1 MAVTKT
7 ELKSSFLK
15 DIVESE
21 EHKASVQSIQDWLT
35 GQTQLA
41 QQQYQQTA
49 QTAATQASYDISGA
63 YANYLKQQRSIA
75 SQGRLE
81 SGYKE
86 ELGDVLKSQYGSAYQ
101 QARATQAEN
110 VASAAETYAK
120 NVSQYSKEASE
131 AAQSYYESA
140 IKEAEIQANIYKAA
154 EEYAGFTEDSQ
165 YPLYELIN
173 DKYQLTDY
181 GFDVMSSKIL
191 DAKGGFK
198 SYLEE
203 QGLTDE
209 LDYYLSNPQ
218 GIHEKLFGITD
229 TAYDQKSE
237 ESYKRRLGAVSKEG
251 VSYIDTIEKP
261 QLELNFNDF
270 ADWDFGESGFDKYV
284 GMADELTTYATQ
296 SLGLTKDEIRQA
308 LGFSDIKVALAQS
321 AYKLNDWGLAKEEF
335 NKTIKKLDDVA
346 KKKYQKE

>member
-1 MAVTKT
+1 MALTKT
-7 ELKSSFLK
+7 ELKSSFLR
-15 DIVESE
+15 DIEESE
-21 EHKASVQSIQDWLT
+21 EHKANVQSIQDWLT

-75 SQGRLE
+75 SQGQLE
-81 SGYKE
+81 TGYKE
-86 ELGDVLKSQYGSAYQ
+86 ELSDVLESQYSSAYQ
-101 QARATQAEN
+101 QAKATQAEN

-120 NVSQYSKEASE
+120 NVYQYSKEASE
-131 AAQSYYESA
+131 AVQSYYESA

-229 TAYDQKSE
+229 TVYDQKSE

-261 QLELNFNDF
+261 AYKDMGSYG
-270 ADWDFGESGFDKYV
+270 ADQKYIK
-284 GMADELTTYATQ
+284 DELTNYAKM
-296 SLGLTKDEIRQA
+296 LGLTDADVKSA
-308 LGFSDIKVALAQS
+308 LGGKSINDAVNEFGLNVNKYDDKTNDLSE
-321 AYKLNDWGLAKEEF
+321 KLLQAS
-335 NKTIKKLDDVA
+335 
-346 KKKYQKE
+346 KKKYIKE

>member
-15 DIVESE
+15 DIEESE
-21 EHKASVQSIQDWLT
+21 EHKANVQSIQDWLT

-41 QQQYQQTA
+41 QRQYQQTA

-63 YANYLKQQRSIA
+63 YANYLKQQRNIA
-75 SQGRLE
+75 SQGQLE
-81 SGYKE
+81 TGYKE

-101 QARATQAEN
+101 QAKATQAEN

-120 NVSQYSKEASE
+120 NVYQYSKEASE
-131 AAQSYYESA
+131 AVQSYYKSA

-173 DKYQLTDY
+173 DKYKLTDY

-229 TAYDQKSE
+229 TVYDQKSE

-261 QLELNFNDF
+261 AYKDMGSYG
-270 ADWDFGESGFDKYV
+270 ADQKYIK
-284 GMADELTTYATQ
+284 DELTNYAKM
-296 SLGLTKDEIRQA
+296 LGLTDADVKSA
-308 LGFSDIKVALAQS
+308 LGGKSINDAVNEFGLNVNKYDDKTNDLSE
-321 AYKLNDWGLAKEEF
+321 KLLQAS
-335 NKTIKKLDDVA
+335 
-346 KKKYQKE
+346 KKKYIKE

>member
-1 MAVTKT
+1 MALTKT
-7 ELKSSFLK
+7 ELKSSFLR
-15 DIVESE
+15 DIEESE
-21 EHKASVQSIQDWLT
+21 EHKANVQSIQDWLT

-75 SQGRLE
+75 SQGQLE
-81 SGYKE
+81 TGYKE
-86 ELGDVLKSQYGSAYQ
+86 ELGDVLESQYSSAYQ
-101 QARATQAEN
+101 QAKATQAEN

-120 NVSQYSKEASE
+120 NVYQYSKEASE
-131 AAQSYYESA
+131 AVQSYYESA

-229 TAYDQKSE
+229 TVYDQKSE

-261 QLELNFNDF
+261 AYKDMGSYG
-270 ADWDFGESGFDKYV
+270 ADQKYIK
-284 GMADELTTYATQ
+284 DELTNYAKM
-296 SLGLTKDEIRQA
+296 LGLTDADVKSA
-308 LGFSDIKVALAQS
+308 LGGKSINDAVNEFGLNVNKYDDKTNDLSE
-321 AYKLNDWGLAKEEF
+321 KLLQAS
-335 NKTIKKLDDVA
+335 
-346 KKKYQKE
+346 KKKYIKE

>member
-1 MAVTKT
+1 MALTKT
-7 ELKSSFLK
+7 ELKSSFLR
-15 DIVESE
+15 DIEESE
-21 EHKASVQSIQDWLT
+21 EHKANVQSIQDWLT

-75 SQGRLE
+75 SQGQLE
-81 SGYKE
+81 TGYKE
-86 ELGDVLKSQYGSAYQ
+86 ELSDVLESQYSSAYQ
-101 QARATQAEN
+101 QAKATQAEN

-120 NVSQYSKEASE
+120 NVYQYSKEASE
-131 AAQSYYESA
+131 AVQSYYKSA

-229 TAYDQKSE
+229 TAYNQKSE

-261 QLELNFNDF
+261 AYKDMGSYG
-270 ADWDFGESGFDKYV
+270 ADQKYIK
-284 GMADELTTYATQ
+284 DELTNYAKM
-296 SLGLTKDEIRQA
+296 LGLTDADVKSA
-308 LGFSDIKVALAQS
+308 LGGKSINDAVNEFGLNVNKYDDKTNDLSE
-321 AYKLNDWGLAKEEF
+321 KLLQAS
-335 NKTIKKLDDVA
+335 
-346 KKKYQKE
+346 KKKYIKE

>member
-15 DIVESE
+15 DISMSE
-21 EHKASVQSIQDWLT
+21 EYKAKVQSIQDWLT
-35 GQTQLA
+35 GQTQLQ

-63 YANYLKQQRSIA
+63 YANYLKQQRNIA
-75 SQGRLE
+75 AQGRLE

-140 IKEAEIQANIYKAA
+140 IKEAETQANIYKAA

-181 GFDVMSSKIL
+181 GF
-191 DAKGGFK
+191 
-198 SYLEE
+198 
-203 QGLTDE
+203 
-209 LDYYLSNPQ
+209 
-218 GIHEKLFGITD
+218 
-229 TAYDQKSE
+229 
-237 ESYKRRLGAVSKEG
+237 
-251 VSYIDTIEKP
+251 
-261 QLELNFNDF
+261 
-270 ADWDFGESGFDKYV
+270 
-284 GMADELTTYATQ
+284 
-296 SLGLTKDEIRQA
+296 
-308 LGFSDIKVALAQS
+308 
-321 AYKLNDWGLAKEEF
+321 EF
-335 NKTIKKLDDVA
+335 
-346 KKKYQKE
+346 

>member
-1 MAVTKT
+1 MET
-7 ELKSSFLK
+7 
-15 DIVESE
+15 
-21 EHKASVQSIQDWLT
+21 
-35 GQTQLA
+35 
-41 QQQYQQTA
+41 
-49 QTAATQASYDISGA
+49 
-63 YANYLKQQRSIA
+63 
-75 SQGRLE
+75 
-81 SGYKE
+81 GYKE
-86 ELGDVLKSQYGSAYQ
+86 ELGDVLESQYSSAYQ
-101 QARATQAEN
+101 QAKATQAKN
-110 VASAAETYAK
+110 VASAAETYVK
-120 NVSQYSKEASE
+120 NVYQYSKEASE
-131 AAQSYYESA
+131 AVQSYYKSA
-140 IKEAEIQANIYKAA
+140 IKEAEIQANLYKAA

-229 TAYDQKSE
+229 TAYDQNSE

-261 QLELNFNDF
+261 AYKDMGSYG
-270 ADWDFGESGFDKYV
+270 ADQKYIK
-284 GMADELTTYATQ
+284 DELTNYAKM
-296 SLGLTKDEIRQA
+296 LGLTDADVKSA
-308 LGFSDIKVALAQS
+308 LGGKSINDTVNEFGLNVNKYDDKTKDLSE
-321 AYKLNDWGLAKEEF
+321 KLLQAS
-335 NKTIKKLDDVA
+335 
-346 KKKYQKE
+346 KKKYIKE

>member
-15 DIVESE
+15 DIEESE
-21 EHKASVQSIQDWLT
+21 EHKANVQSIQDWLT

-41 QQQYQQTA
+41 QRQYQQTA

-63 YANYLKQQRSIA
+63 YANYLKQQRNIA
-75 SQGRLE
+75 SQGQLE
-81 SGYKE
+81 TGYKE

-229 TAYDQKSE
+229 TVYDQKSE

-261 QLELNFNDF
+261 AYKDMGSYG
-270 ADWDFGESGFDKYV
+270 ADQKYIK
-284 GMADELTTYATQ
+284 DELTNYAKM
-296 SLGLTKDEIRQA
+296 LGLTDADVKSA
-308 LGFSDIKVALAQS
+308 LGGKSINDAVNEFGLNVNKYDDKTNDLSE
-321 AYKLNDWGLAKEEF
+321 KLLQAS
-335 NKTIKKLDDVA
+335 
-346 KKKYQKE
+346 KKKYIKE

>member
-1 MAVTKT
+1 MALTKT

-15 DIVESE
+15 DIEESE
-21 EHKASVQSIQDWLT
+21 EHKANVQSIQDWLT

-75 SQGRLE
+75 SQGQLE
-81 SGYKE
+81 TGYKE
-86 ELGDVLKSQYGSAYQ
+86 ELSDVLESQYSSAYQ
-101 QARATQAEN
+101 QAKATQAEN

-120 NVSQYSKEASE
+120 NVYQYSKEASE
-131 AAQSYYESA
+131 AVQSYYKSA

-229 TAYDQKSE
+229 TVYDQKSE

-261 QLELNFNDF
+261 AYKDMGSYG
-270 ADWDFGESGFDKYV
+270 ADQKYIK
-284 GMADELTTYATQ
+284 DELTNYAKM
-296 SLGLTKDEIRQA
+296 LGLTDADVKSA
-308 LGFSDIKVALAQS
+308 LGGKSINDAVNEFGLNVNKYDDKINDLSE
-321 AYKLNDWGLAKEEF
+321 KLLQAS
-335 NKTIKKLDDVA
+335 
-346 KKKYQKE
+346 KKKYIKE

>member
-15 DIVESE
+15 DIEESE
-21 EHKASVQSIQDWLT
+21 EYKANVQSIQDWLT

-75 SQGRLE
+75 SQGQLE
-81 SGYKE
+81 TGYKE
-86 ELGDVLKSQYGSAYQ
+86 ELGDVLESQYSSAYQ
-101 QARATQAEN
+101 QAKATQAEN

-120 NVSQYSKEASE
+120 NVYQYSKEASE
-131 AAQSYYESA
+131 AVQSYYESA

-261 QLELNFNDF
+261 AYKDMGSYG
-270 ADWDFGESGFDKYV
+270 ADQKYIK
-284 GMADELTTYATQ
+284 DELTNYAKM
-296 SLGLTKDEIRQA
+296 LGLTDADVKSA
-308 LGFSDIKVALAQS
+308 LGGKSINDAVNEFGLNVNKYDDKTNDLSE
-321 AYKLNDWGLAKEEF
+321 KLLQAS
-335 NKTIKKLDDVA
+335 
-346 KKKYQKE
+346 KKKYIKE

>member
-1 MAVTKT
+1 MALTKT

-15 DIVESE
+15 DIEESE
-21 EHKASVQSIQDWLT
+21 EHKANVQSIQDWLT

-75 SQGRLE
+75 SQGQLE
-81 SGYKE
+81 TGYKE
-86 ELGDVLKSQYGSAYQ
+86 ELSDVLESQYSSAYQ
-101 QARATQAEN
+101 QAKATQAEN

-120 NVSQYSKEASE
+120 NVYQYSKEASE
-131 AAQSYYESA
+131 AVQSYYKSA

-229 TAYDQKSE
+229 TVYDQRSE

-261 QLELNFNDF
+261 AYKDMGSYG
-270 ADWDFGESGFDKYV
+270 ADQKYIK
-284 GMADELTTYATQ
+284 DELTNYAKM
-296 SLGLTKDEIRQA
+296 LGLTDADVKSA
-308 LGFSDIKVALAQS
+308 LGGKSINDAVNEFGLNVNKYDDKTNDLSE
-321 AYKLNDWGLAKEEF
+321 KLLQAS
-335 NKTIKKLDDVA
+335 
-346 KKKYQKE
+346 KKKYIKE

>member
-1 MAVTKT
+1 MALTKT

-15 DIVESE
+15 DIEESE
-21 EHKASVQSIQDWLT
+21 EHKANVQSIQDWLT

-41 QQQYQQTA
+41 QRQYQQTA

-63 YANYLKQQRSIA
+63 YANYLKQQRNIA
-75 SQGRLE
+75 SQGQLE
-81 SGYKE
+81 TGYKE

-101 QARATQAEN
+101 QAKATQAEN

-120 NVSQYSKEASE
+120 NVYQYSKEASE
-131 AAQSYYESA
+131 AVQSYYKSA
-140 IKEAEIQANIYKAA
+140 IKEAEIQSNIYKAA

-181 GFDVMSSKIL
+181 GFDDMSSKIL

-229 TAYDQKSE
+229 TVYDQKSE

-261 QLELNFNDF
+261 AYKDMGSYG
-270 ADWDFGESGFDKYV
+270 ADQKYIK
-284 GMADELTTYATQ
+284 DELTNYAKM
-296 SLGLTKDEIRQA
+296 LGLTDADVKSA
-308 LGFSDIKVALAQS
+308 LGGKSINDAVNEFGLNVNKYDDKTNDLSE
-321 AYKLNDWGLAKEEF
+321 KLLQAS
-335 NKTIKKLDDVA
+335 
-346 KKKYQKE
+346 KKKYIKE

>member
-1 MAVTKT
+1 M
-7 ELKSSFLK
+7 
-15 DIVESE
+15 
-21 EHKASVQSIQDWLT
+21 
-35 GQTQLA
+35 
-41 QQQYQQTA
+41 
-49 QTAATQASYDISGA
+49 
-63 YANYLKQQRSIA
+63 
-75 SQGRLE
+75 
-81 SGYKE
+81 
-86 ELGDVLKSQYGSAYQ
+86 
-101 QARATQAEN
+101 
-110 VASAAETYAK
+110 
-120 NVSQYSKEASE
+120 
-131 AAQSYYESA
+131 
-140 IKEAEIQANIYKAA
+140 
-154 EEYAGFTEDSQ
+154 
-165 YPLYELIN
+165 IN

-229 TAYDQKSE
+229 TVYDQKSE

-296 SLGLTKDEIRQA
+296 SLGLTKDEIYQA
-308 LGFSDIKVALAQS
+308 LGYSDIKVALAQS
-321 AYKLNDWGLAKEEF
+321 AHKLNDWGLAKEEF

>member
-1 MAVTKT
+1 MALTKT

-15 DIVESE
+15 DIEESE
-21 EHKASVQSIQDWLT
+21 EHKANVQSIQDWLT

-41 QQQYQQTA
+41 QRQYQQTA

-63 YANYLKQQRSIA
+63 YANYLKQQRNIA
-75 SQGRLE
+75 SQGQLE
-81 SGYKE
+81 TGYKE

-101 QARATQAEN
+101 QAKATQAEN

-120 NVSQYSKEASE
+120 NVYQYSKEASE
-131 AAQSYYESA
+131 AVQSYYKSA
-140 IKEAEIQANIYKAA
+140 IKEAEIQSNIYKAA

-229 TAYDQKSE
+229 TVYDQKSE

-251 VSYIDTIEKP
+251 VSYIDTIKKP
-261 QLELNFNDF
+261 AYKDMGSYG
-270 ADWDFGESGFDKYV
+270 ADQKYIK
-284 GMADELTTYATQ
+284 DELTNYAKM
-296 SLGLTKDEIRQA
+296 LGLTDADVKSA
-308 LGFSDIKVALAQS
+308 LGGKSINDAVNEFGLNVNKYDDKTNDLSE
-321 AYKLNDWGLAKEEF
+321 KLLQAS
-335 NKTIKKLDDVA
+335 
-346 KKKYQKE
+346 KKKYIKE

>member
-1 MAVTKT
+1 MALTKT
-7 ELKSSFLK
+7 ELKSSILK
-15 DIVESE
+15 DIEESE
-21 EHKASVQSIQDWLT
+21 EHKANVQSIQDWLT

-41 QQQYQQTA
+41 QRQYQQTA
-49 QTAATQASYDISGA
+49 QTAATKASYDIFGA
-63 YANYLKQQRSIA
+63 YANYLKQQRNIA
-75 SQGRLE
+75 SQGQLE
-81 SGYKE
+81 TGYKE

-101 QARATQAEN
+101 QAKATQAEN

-120 NVSQYSKEASE
+120 NVYQYSKEASE
-131 AAQSYYESA
+131 AVQSYYKSA
-140 IKEAEIQANIYKAA
+140 IKEAEIQSNIYKAA

-229 TAYDQKSE
+229 TVYDQKSE

-261 QLELNFNDF
+261 AYKDMGSYG
-270 ADWDFGESGFDKYV
+270 ADQKYIK
-284 GMADELTTYATQ
+284 DELTNYAKM
-296 SLGLTKDEIRQA
+296 LGLTDADVKSA
-308 LGFSDIKVALAQS
+308 LGGKSINDAVNEFGLNVNKYDDKTNDLSE
-321 AYKLNDWGLAKEEF
+321 KLLQAS
-335 NKTIKKLDDVA
+335 
-346 KKKYQKE
+346 KKKYIKE

>member
-15 DIVESE
+15 DIEESE
-21 EHKASVQSIQDWLT
+21 EHEANVQSIQDWLT

-63 YANYLKQQRSIA
+63 YANYLKQQRNIA
-75 SQGRLE
+75 SQGQLE
-81 SGYKE
+81 TGYKE

-101 QARATQAEN
+101 QAKATQAEN

-120 NVSQYSKEASE
+120 NVYQYSKEASE
-131 AAQSYYESA
+131 AVQSYYKSA

-229 TAYDQKSE
+229 TVYDQKSE

-261 QLELNFNDF
+261 AYKDMGSYG
-270 ADWDFGESGFDKYV
+270 ADQKYIK
-284 GMADELTTYATQ
+284 DELTNYAKM
-296 SLGLTKDEIRQA
+296 LGLTDADVKSA
-308 LGFSDIKVALAQS
+308 LGGKSINDAVNEFGLNVNKYDDKTNDLSE
-321 AYKLNDWGLAKEEF
+321 KLLQAS
-335 NKTIKKLDDVA
+335 
-346 KKKYQKE
+346 KKKYIKE

>member
-15 DIVESE
+15 DIEESE
-21 EHKASVQSIQDWLT
+21 EHKANVQSIQDWLT

-63 YANYLKQQRSIA
+63 YANYLKQQRNIT
-75 SQGRLE
+75 SQGKLE
-81 SGYKE
+81 TGYKE

-120 NVSQYSKEASE
+120 NVYQYSKEASE
-131 AAQSYYESA
+131 AVQSYYKSA

-229 TAYDQKSE
+229 TVYDQKSE

-261 QLELNFNDF
+261 AYKDMGSYG
-270 ADWDFGESGFDKYV
+270 ADQKYIK
-284 GMADELTTYATQ
+284 DELTNYAKM
-296 SLGLTKDEIRQA
+296 LGLTDADVKSA
-308 LGFSDIKVALAQS
+308 LGGKSINDAVNEFGLNVNKYDDKTNDLSE
-321 AYKLNDWGLAKEEF
+321 KLLQAS
-335 NKTIKKLDDVA
+335 
-346 KKKYQKE
+346 KKKYIKE

>member
-1 MAVTKT
+1 MALTKT

-15 DIVESE
+15 DIEESE
-21 EHKASVQSIQDWLT
+21 EHKANVQSIQDWLT

-75 SQGRLE
+75 SQGQLE
-81 SGYKE
+81 TGYKE
-86 ELGDVLKSQYGSAYQ
+86 ELSDVLESQYSSAYQ
-101 QARATQAEN
+101 QAKATQAEN

-120 NVSQYSKEASE
+120 NVYQYSKEASE
-131 AAQSYYESA
+131 AVQSYYKSA

-229 TAYDQKSE
+229 TVYDQKSE

-261 QLELNFNDF
+261 AYKDMGSYG
-270 ADWDFGESGFDKYV
+270 ADQKYIK
-284 GMADELTTYATQ
+284 DELTNYAKM
-296 SLGLTKDEIRQA
+296 LGLTDADVKSA
-308 LGFSDIKVALAQS
+308 LGGKSINDAVNEFGLNVNKYDDKTNDLSE
-321 AYKLNDWGLAKEEF
+321 KLLQAS
-335 NKTIKKLDDVA
+335 
-346 KKKYQKE
+346 KKKYIKE

>member
-15 DIVESE
+15 DIEESE
-21 EHKASVQSIQDWLT
+21 EHKANVQSIQDWLT

-63 YANYLKQQRSIA
+63 YANYLKQQRNIA
-75 SQGRLE
+75 SQGQLE
-81 SGYKE
+81 TGYKE

-101 QARATQAEN
+101 QAKATQAEN

-120 NVSQYSKEASE
+120 NVYQYSKEASE
-131 AAQSYYESA
+131 AVQSYYKSA

-261 QLELNFNDF
+261 AYKDMGSYG
-270 ADWDFGESGFDKYV
+270 ADQKYIK
-284 GMADELTTYATQ
+284 DELTNYAKM
-296 SLGLTKDEIRQA
+296 LGLTDADVKSA
-308 LGFSDIKVALAQS
+308 LGGKSINDAVNEFGLNVNKYDDKTNDLSE
-321 AYKLNDWGLAKEEF
+321 KLLQAS
-335 NKTIKKLDDVA
+335 
-346 KKKYQKE
+346 KKKYIKE

>member
-21 EHKASVQSIQDWLT
+21 EHKANVQSIRDWLT
-35 GQTQLA
+35 GQTQLQ

-63 YANYLKQQRSIA
+63 YANYLKQQRNIA
-75 SQGRLE
+75 SQGQLE
-81 SGYKE
+81 TGYKE
-86 ELGDVLKSQYGSAYQ
+86 ELGDVLESQYSSAYQ
-101 QARATQAEN
+101 QAKATQAEN

-120 NVSQYSKEASE
+120 NVYQYSKEASE
-131 AAQSYYESA
+131 AVQSYYESA

-229 TAYDQKSE
+229 TVYDQKSE

-261 QLELNFNDF
+261 AYKDMGSYG
-270 ADWDFGESGFDKYV
+270 ADQKYIK
-284 GMADELTTYATQ
+284 DELTNYAKM
-296 SLGLTKDEIRQA
+296 LGLTDADVKSA
-308 LGFSDIKVALAQS
+308 LGGKSINDAVNEFGLNVNKYDDKTNDLSE
-321 AYKLNDWGLAKEEF
+321 KLLQAS
-335 NKTIKKLDDVA
+335 
-346 KKKYQKE
+346 KKKYIKE

>member
-1 MAVTKT
+1 MALTKT

-15 DIVESE
+15 DIEESE
-21 EHKASVQSIQDWLT
+21 EHKANVQSIQDWLT

-41 QQQYQQTA
+41 QRQYQQTA

-63 YANYLKQQRSIA
+63 YANYLKQQRNIA
-75 SQGRLE
+75 SQGQLE
-81 SGYKE
+81 TGYKE

-101 QARATQAEN
+101 QAKATQAEN
-110 VASAAETYAK
+110 VASAAETHAK
-120 NVSQYSKEASE
+120 NVYQYSKEASE
-131 AAQSYYESA
+131 AVQSYYKSA

-229 TAYDQKSE
+229 TVYDQKSE

-261 QLELNFNDF
+261 AYKDMGSYG
-270 ADWDFGESGFDKYV
+270 ADQKYIK
-284 GMADELTTYATQ
+284 DELTNYAKM
-296 SLGLTKDEIRQA
+296 LGLTDADVKSA
-308 LGFSDIKVALAQS
+308 LGGKSINDAVNEFGLNVNKYDDKTNDLSE
-321 AYKLNDWGLAKEEF
+321 KLLQAS
-335 NKTIKKLDDVA
+335 
-346 KKKYQKE
+346 KKKYIKE

>member
-1 MAVTKT
+1 MALTKT

-15 DIVESE
+15 DIEDSE
-21 EHKASVQSIQDWLT
+21 EHKANVQSIQDWLT

-41 QQQYQQTA
+41 QRQYQQTA

-63 YANYLKQQRSIA
+63 YANYLKQQRNIA
-75 SQGRLE
+75 SQGQLE
-81 SGYKE
+81 TGYKE

-101 QARATQAEN
+101 QAKATQAEN

-120 NVSQYSKEASE
+120 NVYQYSKAASE
-131 AAQSYYESA
+131 AVQSYYKSA
-140 IKEAEIQANIYKAA
+140 IKEAEVQANIYKAA

-229 TAYDQKSE
+229 TVYDQKSE

-261 QLELNFNDF
+261 AYKDMGSYG
-270 ADWDFGESGFDKYV
+270 ADQKYIK
-284 GMADELTTYATQ
+284 DELTNYAKM
-296 SLGLTKDEIRQA
+296 LGLTDADVKSA
-308 LGFSDIKVALAQS
+308 LGGKSINDAVNEFGLNVNKYDDKTNDLSE
-321 AYKLNDWGLAKEEF
+321 KLLQAS
-335 NKTIKKLDDVA
+335 
-346 KKKYQKE
+346 KKKYIKE

>member
-1 MAVTKT
+1 MET
-7 ELKSSFLK
+7 
-15 DIVESE
+15 
-21 EHKASVQSIQDWLT
+21 
-35 GQTQLA
+35 
-41 QQQYQQTA
+41 
-49 QTAATQASYDISGA
+49 
-63 YANYLKQQRSIA
+63 
-75 SQGRLE
+75 
-81 SGYKE
+81 GYKE

-101 QARATQAEN
+101 QAKATQAEN

-120 NVSQYSKEASE
+120 NVYQYSKEASE
-131 AAQSYYESA
+131 AVQSYYKSA
-140 IKEAEIQANIYKAA
+140 IKEAEIQSNIYKAA

-229 TAYDQKSE
+229 TVYDQKSE

-261 QLELNFNDF
+261 AYKDMGSYG
-270 ADWDFGESGFDKYV
+270 ADQKYIK
-284 GMADELTTYATQ
+284 DELTNYAKM
-296 SLGLTKDEIRQA
+296 LGLTDADVKSA
-308 LGFSDIKVALAQS
+308 LGGKSINDAVNEFGLNVNKYDDKTNDLSE
-321 AYKLNDWGLAKEEF
+321 KLLQAS
-335 NKTIKKLDDVA
+335 
-346 KKKYQKE
+346 KKKYIKE

>member
-1 MAVTKT
+1 MAITKT

-15 DIVESE
+15 DIEESE
-21 EHKASVQSIQDWLT
+21 EHKANVQSIQDWLT

-63 YANYLKQQRSIA
+63 YANYLKQQRNIA
-75 SQGRLE
+75 SQGQLE
-81 SGYKE
+81 TGYKE

-101 QARATQAEN
+101 QAKATQAEN

-120 NVSQYSKEASE
+120 NVYQYSKEASE
-131 AAQSYYESA
+131 AVQSYYKSA
-140 IKEAEIQANIYKAA
+140 IKEAEIQSNIYKAA

-229 TAYDQKSE
+229 TVYDQKSE

-261 QLELNFNDF
+261 AYKDMGSYG
-270 ADWDFGESGFDKYV
+270 ADQKYIK
-284 GMADELTTYATQ
+284 DELTNYAKM
-296 SLGLTKDEIRQA
+296 LGLTDADVKSA
-308 LGFSDIKVALAQS
+308 LGGKSINDAVNEFGLNVNKYDDKTNDLSE
-321 AYKLNDWGLAKEEF
+321 KLLQAS
-335 NKTIKKLDDVA
+335 
-346 KKKYQKE
+346 KKKYIKE

>member
-1 MAVTKT
+1 MALTKT

-15 DIVESE
+15 DIEESE
-21 EHKASVQSIQDWLT
+21 EHKANVQSIQDWLT

-63 YANYLKQQRSIA
+63 YANYLKQQRNIA
-75 SQGRLE
+75 SQGQLE
-81 SGYKE
+81 TGYKE

-101 QARATQAEN
+101 QAKATQAEN

-120 NVSQYSKEASE
+120 NVYQYSKEASE
-131 AAQSYYESA
+131 AVQSYYKSA

-261 QLELNFNDF
+261 AYKDMGSYG
-270 ADWDFGESGFDKYV
+270 ADQKYIK
-284 GMADELTTYATQ
+284 DELTNYAKM
-296 SLGLTKDEIRQA
+296 LGLTDADVKSA
-308 LGFSDIKVALAQS
+308 LGGKSINDAVNEFGLNVNKYDDKTNDLSE
-321 AYKLNDWGLAKEEF
+321 KLLQAS
-335 NKTIKKLDDVA
+335 
-346 KKKYQKE
+346 KKKYIKE

>member
-1 MAVTKT
+1 MALIKT

-15 DIVESE
+15 DIEESE
-21 EHKASVQSIQDWLT
+21 EHKANVQSIQDWLT

-41 QQQYQQTA
+41 QRQYQQTA

-63 YANYLKQQRSIA
+63 YANYLKQQRNIA
-75 SQGRLE
+75 SQGQLE
-81 SGYKE
+81 TGYKE

-101 QARATQAEN
+101 QAKATQAEN

-120 NVSQYSKEASE
+120 NVYQYSKEASE
-131 AAQSYYESA
+131 AVQSYYKSA
-140 IKEAEIQANIYKAA
+140 IKEAEIQSNIYKAA

-229 TAYDQKSE
+229 TVYDQKSE

-261 QLELNFNDF
+261 AYKDMGSYG
-270 ADWDFGESGFDKYV
+270 ADQKYIK
-284 GMADELTTYATQ
+284 DELTNYAKM
-296 SLGLTKDEIRQA
+296 LGLTDADVKSA
-308 LGFSDIKVALAQS
+308 LGGKSINDAVNEFGLNVNKYDDKTNDLSE
-321 AYKLNDWGLAKEEF
+321 KLLQAS
-335 NKTIKKLDDVA
+335 
-346 KKKYQKE
+346 KKKYIKE

>member
-15 DIVESE
+15 DIEESE
-21 EHKASVQSIQDWLT
+21 EYKANLQCIQAWLT
-35 GQTQLA
+35 VQTQLA
-41 QQQYQQTA
+41 EQQYRQTA
-49 QTAATQASYDISGA
+49 QTAATQVSYDISGA
-63 YANYLKQQRSIA
+63 YANYLKQQRNIA
-75 SQGRLE
+75 SQGQLE
-81 SGYKE
+81 TGYKE
-86 ELGDVLKSQYGSAYQ
+86 ELGDILKSQYSSAYQ

-120 NVSQYSKEASE
+120 NVSQYSKKASE
-131 AAQSYYESA
+131 AVQSYYESA
-140 IKEAEIQANIYKAA
+140 IKDAEIQANIYKAA

-229 TAYDQKSE
+229 TEYDQKSE

-261 QLELNFNDF
+261 AYKDMGSYG
-270 ADWDFGESGFDKYV
+270 ADQKYIK
-284 GMADELTTYATQ
+284 DELTNYAKM
-296 SLGLTKDEIRQA
+296 LGLTDADVKSA
-308 LGFSDIKVALAQS
+308 LGGKSINDTVNEFG
-321 AYKLNDWGLAKEEF
+321 LNV
-335 NKTIKKLDDVA
+335 NKYDDKINDLFVSF
-346 KKKYQKE
+346 

>member
-15 DIVESE
+15 DIEESE
-21 EHKASVQSIQDWLT
+21 EYKANVQSIQDWLT

-63 YANYLKQQRSIA
+63 YANYLKQQRNIA
-75 SQGRLE
+75 SQGQLE
-81 SGYKE
+81 TGYKE
-86 ELGDVLKSQYGSAYQ
+86 ELGDILKSQYSSAYQ

-120 NVSQYSKEASE
+120 NVSQYSKKASE
-131 AAQSYYESA
+131 AVQSYYESA
-140 IKEAEIQANIYKAA
+140 IKDAEIQANIYKAA

-229 TAYDQKSE
+229 TVYDH
-237 ESYKRRLGAVSKEG
+237 R
-251 VSYIDTIEKP
+251 
-261 QLELNFNDF
+261 
-270 ADWDFGESGFDKYV
+270 
-284 GMADELTTYATQ
+284 
-296 SLGLTKDEIRQA
+296 
-308 LGFSDIKVALAQS
+308 
-321 AYKLNDWGLAKEEF
+321 
-335 NKTIKKLDDVA
+335 
-346 KKKYQKE
+346 

>member
-1 MAVTKT
+1 MALTKT

-15 DIVESE
+15 DIEESE
-21 EHKASVQSIQDWLT
+21 EHKANVQSIQDWLT

-41 QQQYQQTA
+41 QRQYQQTA

-63 YANYLKQQRSIA
+63 YANYLKQQRNIA
-75 SQGRLE
+75 SQGQLE
-81 SGYKE
+81 TGYKE

-101 QARATQAEN
+101 QAKATQAEN

-120 NVSQYSKEASE
+120 NVYQYSKEASE
-131 AAQSYYESA
+131 AVQSYYKSA
-140 IKEAEIQANIYKAA
+140 IKEAEIQSNIYKAA

-229 TAYDQKSE
+229 TVYDQKSE

-261 QLELNFNDF
+261 AYKDMGSYG
-270 ADWDFGESGFDKYV
+270 ADQKYIK
-284 GMADELTTYATQ
+284 DELTNYAKM
-296 SLGLTKDEIRQA
+296 LGLTDADVKSA
-308 LGFSDIKVALAQS
+308 LGGKSINDAVNEFGLNVNKYDDKTNDLSE
-321 AYKLNDWGLAKEEF
+321 KLLQAS
-335 NKTIKKLDDVA
+335 
-346 KKKYQKE
+346 KKKYIKE

>member
-1 MAVTKT
+1 MALTKT

-15 DIVESE
+15 DIEESE
-21 EHKASVQSIQDWLT
+21 EHKANVQSIQDWLT

-75 SQGRLE
+75 SQGQLE
-81 SGYKE
+81 TGYKE
-86 ELGDVLKSQYGSAYQ
+86 ELSDVLESQYSSAYQ
-101 QARATQAEN
+101 QAKATQAEN

-120 NVSQYSKEASE
+120 NVYQYSKEASE
-131 AAQSYYESA
+131 AVQSYYKSA

-165 YPLYELIN
+165 YPLYESIN

-229 TAYDQKSE
+229 TVYDQKSE

-261 QLELNFNDF
+261 AYKDMGSYG
-270 ADWDFGESGFDKYV
+270 ADQKYIK
-284 GMADELTTYATQ
+284 DELTNYAKM
-296 SLGLTKDEIRQA
+296 LGLTDADVKSA
-308 LGFSDIKVALAQS
+308 LGGKSINDAVNEFGLNVNKYDDKTNDLSE
-321 AYKLNDWGLAKEEF
+321 KLLQAS
-335 NKTIKKLDDVA
+335 
-346 KKKYQKE
+346 KKKYIKE

>member
-15 DIVESE
+15 DIEESE
-21 EHKASVQSIQDWLT
+21 EHEANVQSIQDWLT

-41 QQQYQQTA
+41 QRQYQQTA

-63 YANYLKQQRSIA
+63 YANYLKQQRNIA
-75 SQGRLE
+75 SQGQLE
-81 SGYKE
+81 TGYKE

-101 QARATQAEN
+101 QAKATQAEN

-120 NVSQYSKEASE
+120 NVYQYSKEASE
-131 AAQSYYESA
+131 AVQSYYKSA

-229 TAYDQKSE
+229 TVYDQKSE

-261 QLELNFNDF
+261 TYKDMGSYG
-270 ADWDFGESGFDKYV
+270 ADQKYIK
-284 GMADELTTYATQ
+284 DELTNYAKM
-296 SLGLTKDEIRQA
+296 LGLTDADVKSA
-308 LGFSDIKVALAQS
+308 LGGKSINDAVNEFGLNVNKYDDKTNDLSE
-321 AYKLNDWGLAKEEF
+321 KLLQAS
-335 NKTIKKLDDVA
+335 
-346 KKKYQKE
+346 KKKYIKE

>member
-1 MAVTKT
+1 MALTKT

-15 DIVESE
+15 DIEESE
-21 EHKASVQSIQDWLT
+21 EHKANVQSIQDWLT

-41 QQQYQQTA
+41 QRQYQQTA

-63 YANYLKQQRSIA
+63 YANYLKQQRNIA
-75 SQGRLE
+75 SQGQLE
-81 SGYKE
+81 TGYKE

-101 QARATQAEN
+101 QAKATQAEN

-120 NVSQYSKEASE
+120 NVYQYSKEASE
-131 AAQSYYESA
+131 AVQSYYKSA

-229 TAYDQKSE
+229 TVYDQKSE

-261 QLELNFNDF
+261 AYKDMGSYG
-270 ADWDFGESGFDKYV
+270 ADQKYIK
-284 GMADELTTYATQ
+284 DELTNYAKM
-296 SLGLTKDEIRQA
+296 LGLTDADVKSA
-308 LGFSDIKVALAQS
+308 LGGKSINDAVNEFGLNVNKYDDKTNDLSE
-321 AYKLNDWGLAKEEF
+321 KLLQAS
-335 NKTIKKLDDVA
+335 
-346 KKKYQKE
+346 KKKYIKE

>member
-15 DIVESE
+15 DIEESE
-21 EHKASVQSIQDWLT
+21 EHKANVQSIQDWLT

-41 QQQYQQTA
+41 QRQYQQTA

-63 YANYLKQQRSIA
+63 YANYLKQQRNIA
-75 SQGRLE
+75 SQGQLE
-81 SGYKE
+81 TGYKE

-101 QARATQAEN
+101 QAKATQAEN

-120 NVSQYSKEASE
+120 NVYQYSKEASE
-131 AAQSYYESA
+131 AVQSYYKSA
-140 IKEAEIQANIYKAA
+140 IKEAEIQSNIYKAA

-229 TAYDQKSE
+229 TVYDQKSE

-261 QLELNFNDF
+261 AYKDMGSYG
-270 ADWDFGESGFDKYV
+270 ADQKYIK
-284 GMADELTTYATQ
+284 DELTNYAKM
-296 SLGLTKDEIRQA
+296 LGLTDADVKSA
-308 LGFSDIKVALAQS
+308 LGGKSINDAVNEFGLNVNKYDDKTNDLSE
-321 AYKLNDWGLAKEEF
+321 KLLQAS
-335 NKTIKKLDDVA
+335 
-346 KKKYQKE
+346 KKKYIKE

>member
-15 DIVESE
+15 DIEESE
-21 EHKASVQSIQDWLT
+21 EYKANVQLIQDWLT

-75 SQGRLE
+75 SQGQLE
-81 SGYKE
+81 TGYKE
-86 ELGDVLKSQYGSAYQ
+86 ELGDVLESQYSSAYQ
-101 QARATQAEN
+101 QAKATQAEN

-120 NVSQYSKEASE
+120 NVYQYSKEASE
-131 AAQSYYESA
+131 AVQSYYESA

-261 QLELNFNDF
+261 AYKDMGSYG
-270 ADWDFGESGFDKYV
+270 ADQKYIK
-284 GMADELTTYATQ
+284 DELTNYAKM
-296 SLGLTKDEIRQA
+296 LGLTDADVKSA
-308 LGFSDIKVALAQS
+308 LGGKSINDAVNEFGLNVNKYDDKTNDLSE
-321 AYKLNDWGLAKEEF
+321 KLLQAS
-335 NKTIKKLDDVA
+335 
-346 KKKYQKE
+346 KKKYIKE